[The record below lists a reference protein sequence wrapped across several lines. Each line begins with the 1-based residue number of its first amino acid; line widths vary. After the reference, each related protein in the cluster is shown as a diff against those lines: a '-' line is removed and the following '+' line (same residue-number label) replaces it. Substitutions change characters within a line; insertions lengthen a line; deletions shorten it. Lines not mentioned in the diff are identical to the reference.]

1 MKIPFESKLNIKNVN
16 KRNKAFAILNDEE
29 KRREIAY
36 ELLNLIVVEKKVE
49 ASNSRFWGDSLEN
62 INKFAKTSK
71 ELQNGFLAL
80 PYCEVCAK
88 GGMMLAQIRLG
99 NNVKPVKGI
108 SAGYY
113 SEESRMNGS
122 FAAYQ
127 GFSRPNWDA
136 LEDKYE
142 MSLFYLPY
150 GSNTDEKLVNICCNI
165 IFNGNFSTRDKNDYL
180 KLWEISL

>member
-1 MKIPFESKLNIKNVN
+1 MNIPFESKLNIKDVN

-62 INKFAKTSK
+62 INNFAKTSK

-99 NNVKPVKGI
+99 NDVKPVKGI

-113 SEESRMNGS
+113 FED

-136 LEDKYE
+136 LEDEYE
-142 MSLFYLPY
+142 RSLFYLPY
-150 GSNTDEKLVNICCNI
+150 GSNTEEKLVNICCNI
-165 IFNGNFSTRDKNDYL
+165 IFNGNFSTRDNNDYL